1 MTRLA
6 QKLVGARSL
15 LALDY
20 LTLVDAF
27 THDLTGM
34 DDAPPEL
41 PLVVRGK
48 TKKWSAD
55 YEMSKSDG
63 TRTFVMVRTVEW
75 MQGKNEERGEF
86 RRDLLDAMKLAS
98 ERAGRQFMLVTENEI
113 RVQWRLYNARLVQR
127 HVVPYRA
134 LNDELV
140 AFEALQELP
149 EESSIAALQER
160 IGNRFDALVLAV
172 RLHWWGRLKLDERVK
187 FTRDSTFVRT

>member
-27 THDLTGM
+27 THDLIGM

-41 PLVVRGK
+41 SLVVRGK

-55 YEMSKSDG
+55 YEMTMSDG
-63 TRTFVMVRTVEW
+63 TRIFVTVRTVKW
-75 MQGKNEERGEF
+75 MKGKTEKRAAF
-86 RRDLLDAMKLAS
+86 RRDFLDAMKLAS
-98 ERAGRQFMLVTENEI
+98 ERAGRKFMLITEDKI

-127 HVVPYRA
+127 HVVPYRE
-134 LNDELV
+134 LNDEYL
-140 AFEALQELP
+140 AFEVLQELP
-149 EESSIAALQER
+149 ERSSIAALQER
-160 IGNRFDALVLAV
+160 IGSRYDAFVLAV

-187 FTRDSTFVRT
+187 FTRQSTFVRT